1 MTKARSLI
9 WLLTTSV
16 FTLLALAVFTASIVR
31 LYRFGFPETIRAAD
45 DRGYLD
51 RGYLF
56 SACILIS
63 AGTIVYALLEL
74 WRYSRAR
81 GSLVPRFL
89 PVAAILFGG
98 VVSVFLLLVSLHRRG
113 PADTRIIPE
122 LALPPDD
129 PRLASPE
136 PTPQ

>member
-31 LYRFGFPETIRAAD
+31 LYRFGFPETIRAVD
-45 DRGYLD
+45 D

-81 GSLVPRFL
+81 DSLLLRFL

-98 VVSVFLLLVSLHRRG
+98 VVSVFLLLVSLHKRG
-113 PADTRIIPE
+113 PADTTIIPE
-122 LALPPDD
+122 LALPPEDQ
-129 PRLASPE
+129 RLASPE